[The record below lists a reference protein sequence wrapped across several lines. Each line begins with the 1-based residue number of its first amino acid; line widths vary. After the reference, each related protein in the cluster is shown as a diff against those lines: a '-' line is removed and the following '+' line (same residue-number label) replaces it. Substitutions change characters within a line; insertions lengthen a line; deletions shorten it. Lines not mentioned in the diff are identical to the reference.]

1 MVHAADGLGDFARG
15 RERLLH
21 GLAVL
26 VGAVRGEAEPQGQ
39 PAHPASEVQ
48 GEFARV
54 PHLAVDVVEVAGVLG
69 VRCAG
74 EFRHPVHQRAA
85 VVWCEEP
92 LVRVDNE
99 AVCAFDSGE
108 DVAHG
113 WRGEPRSA
121 VGAIDM
127 QPHPELLADV
137 RHV

>member
-1 MVHAADGLGDFARG
+1 M
-15 RERLLH
+15 
-21 GLAVL
+21 
-26 VGAVRGEAEPQGQ
+26 
-39 PAHPASEVQ
+39 
-48 GEFARV
+48 
-54 PHLAVDVVEVAGVLG
+54 LG

-121 VGAIDM
+121 VGAIDV

-137 RHV
+137 RHVCQVVDEALVGGPRRGDDREDIRMPGQHRMQRRAGEVVAFVFRHGDDVDVECLGRAVDG